1 MRLPANNKE
10 DSPRCWKGSWRP
22 PGATI
27 LRHYCRA
34 KTLRD
39 ASGSKSWRP
48 WSSYVR
54 PCRSRRSRPSA
65 SESTS
70 AAYAAAF
77 ACFGPVAARAD
88 PKQEAT
94 LRCAF
99 WHKVGR
105 NGCHEDFHNLLFVAD
120 ACYLANAILNAA
132 TCR

>member
-1 MRLPANNKE
+1 MAARGPVC
-10 DSPRCWKGSWRP
+10 RTRP
-22 PGATI
+22 PA
-27 LRHYCRA
+27 
-34 KTLRD
+34 RD
-39 ASGSKSWRP
+39 
-48 WSSYVR
+48 VH
-54 PCRSRRSRPSA
+54 CD
-65 SESTS
+65 
-70 AAYAAAF
+70 AAAF